1 MKKTLVFILCL
12 LSLFFFS
19 TTIKH
24 EEEIIVEAKT
34 QDANGNW
41 YWGYVSQL
49 DESYYA
55 SLKGITNKTQFETAL
70 HNAIDDNKELGYSS
84 STRLSTLRELDED
97 PNNSNNVLCLYTGI
111 SFSKTA
117 NGSSGTT
124 TWNTEHTWAKSH
136 GFSSEGLR
144 PYSDYI
150 HLRVTQCSINSSRS
164 NSGFKELSSGSK
176 DSYGN
181 MWSGNWFE
189 PRDCVKGDV
198 ARIMMYMDIRY
209 NGDSDSDGITLTLV
223 NGETSGSS
231 TTGKFGDLAT
241 LIKWHVEDPVDDLE
255 RQRNDKVQKLQG
267 NRNPFV
273 DHPEYANI
281 LYGANYP
288 TEDEPTPEPTPEPTY
303 KVTFN
308 VDSNAKFNYTD
319 NNEYKAGDKIV
330 TPVNPELTGYTF
342 DGWYKDS
349 NYKNK
354 WNFNTDTI
362 SSNITLYAKFTEIVV
377 EPEVTFMEYFSG
389 MSIKS
394 QLTFKVKL
402 EDEYKLQ
409 DNTLNLKYVLQFT
422 SSEYNKYK
430 DEINK
435 IKVKINGN
443 DVSYQIISL
452 DSEYRLVVEM
462 NVIDY
467 NTVYVPVFI
476 YDGYELSFNGY
487 SAKTLSSY
495 YLTNLTTDSLV
506 VRYKNILESIS
517 K

>member
-12 LSLFFFS
+12 FSLFFFS

-24 EEEIIVEAKT
+24 EEEVIVEAKT

-41 YWGYVSQL
+41 YWGYVSKL

-70 HNAIDDNKELGYSS
+70 HNIIDDNIEIGYDN
-84 STRLSTLRELDED
+84 RLSHLRKLDED
-97 PNNSNNVLCLYTGI
+97 PNNSNNVLCMYTGK
-111 SFSKTA
+111 SFSKNA

-136 GFSSEGLR
+136 GFKSEGLR
-144 PYSDYI
+144 PYSDLV
-150 HLRVTQCSINSSRS
+150 HLRVTECQINSTRS
-164 NSGFKELSSGSK
+164 SKGFSEVSGSA

-181 MWSGNWFE
+181 VSGSNFFE

-198 ARIMMYMDIRY
+198 ARIMMYMDVRY
-209 NGDSDSDGITLTLV
+209 NGDSDSDNITLTLV
-223 NGETSGSS
+223 NGSTSTSS
-231 TTGKFGDLAT
+231 GTGKFGDLST
-241 LIKWHVEDPVDDLE
+241 LLKWHVQDPVDDLE
-255 RQRNDKVQKLQG
+255 RRRNDILLESQG

-281 LYGANYP
+281 LYGTNYP

-303 KVTFN
+303 KVSFS

-319 NNEYKAGDKIV
+319 NNEYKAGDKIQ
-330 TPVNPELTGYTF
+330 TPTNPELTGSTF

-362 SSNITLYAKFTEIVV
+362 SSNVTLYAKFTPIVT
-377 EPEVTFMEYFSG
+377 EPEVTFLEHFSD

-402 EDEYKLQ
+402 EEEYKLKEE
-409 DNTLNLKYVLQFT
+409 TLKLKYVLQFS
-422 SSEYNKYK
+422 SSEYSKFE

-435 IKVKINGN
+435 ITVKVNGN
-443 DVSYQIISL
+443 DYNYEIVNVGN
-452 DSEYRLVVEM
+452 EYRLVVE
-462 NVIDY
+462 IDIYDY
-467 NTVYVPVFI
+467 NQTYVPVFI
-476 YDGYELSFNGY
+476 YDGYELSFSGY

-506 VRYKNILESIS
+506 VRYKDILKSIC